1 MKNLIKGMAIISILS
16 LFSCTKVIYTHEQ
29 VLNNYQT
36 KKDVMKRFG
45 MPTEKRMI
53 DSAEA
58 WLYRFDRKDSFTKHS
73 VDEYQNVKTA
83 TVTDFNRYKRYLIFV
98 FDRKGNVI
106 RNDFQG
112 VDLAVKK
119 KDTGAT
125 IVLIATGVGVILGGT
140 AILMSDAFG
149 GGTAGTLNF

>member
-1 MKNLIKGMAIISILS
+1 MKNLIKGIAVLSMLS
-16 LFSCTKVIYTHEQ
+16 LFGCTKVVYTHDQ
-29 VLNNYQT
+29 VLDNYTT

-73 VDEYQNVKTA
+73 VDEYQNVQTA

-98 FDRKGNVI
+98 FDQKGNVI
-106 RNDFQG
+106 RNDYQG

-119 KDTGAT
+119 KNTGGT
-125 IVLIATGVGVILGGT
+125 IVLIAAGVGVILGAT
-140 AILMSDAFG
+140 AIVMNDAFNG
-149 GGTAGTLNF
+149 MTSGSLNF

>member
-1 MKNLIKGMAIISILS
+1 MKNLIKGMTILCMIS
-16 LFSCTKVIYTHEQ
+16 LFGCSKVVYTHDQ
-29 VLNNYQT
+29 VLNNYTT

-73 VDEYQNVKTA
+73 VDEYQNVQTA

-98 FDRKGNVI
+98 FDQKGNVI
-106 RNDFQG
+106 RNDYQG

-125 IVLIATGVGVILGGT
+125 IALVAAGVGVIFGAT
-140 AILMSDAFG
+140 ALLAHSLY
-149 GGTAGTLNF
+149 TPWVYSE

>member
-1 MKNLIKGMAIISILS
+1 
-16 LFSCTKVIYTHEQ
+16 
-29 VLNNYQT
+29 
-36 KKDVMKRFG
+36 
-45 MPTEKRMI
+45 MI

-83 TVTDFNRYKRYLIFV
+83 TVTDFNRYKRYVIFV
-98 FDRKGNVI
+98 FDPKGNVI

-125 IVLIATGVGVILGGT
+125 IALVAAGIGVIFGLT
-140 AILMSDAFG
+140 ALALHSLASDW
-149 GGTAGTLNF
+149 TYTN